1 MTHIHKGVA
10 TARNPGGLLRDSCR
24 KNKNEKSG
32 KSSYES
38 ADRVATFGSK
48 LGNVSLKR
56 CVRHNCR
63 SAGFQWCLLELTAPS
78 GPRDGPPAFKRKT
91 TMPRAKK
98 VPVAETNVSARREQ
112 LRAEHADAVR
122 EKIQTTA
129 LTNVLQDYALGKS
142 KVKMTSTRLKAIEM
156 LLDKT
161 LPNLASVKHEIDRQ
175 GGFLHQHPTP
185 EAAGDTCGLMPHE

>member
-1 MTHIHKGVA
+1 
-10 TARNPGGLLRDSCR
+10 
-24 KNKNEKSG
+24 
-32 KSSYES
+32 
-38 ADRVATFGSK
+38 
-48 LGNVSLKR
+48 
-56 CVRHNCR
+56 
-63 SAGFQWCLLELTAPS
+63 
-78 GPRDGPPAFKRKT
+78 
-91 TMPRAKK
+91 MPRAKK

-161 LPNLASVKHEIDRQ
+161 LPNLASVKHEIETDKVAFFINTQ
-175 GGFLHQHPTP
+175 PPKPPETP
-185 EAAGDTCGLMPHE
+185 AA